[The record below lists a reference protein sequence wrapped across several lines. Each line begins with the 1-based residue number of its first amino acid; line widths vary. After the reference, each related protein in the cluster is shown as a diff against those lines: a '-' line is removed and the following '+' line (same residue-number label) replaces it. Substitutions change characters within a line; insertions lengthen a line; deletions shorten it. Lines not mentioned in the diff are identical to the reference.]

1 MEVLVSPEDKTE
13 VDNNKIYMTGI
24 YPYLRIDGKRI
35 SLHKFIANRIELV
48 TGPGE
53 VIDHINGNKFDARRE
68 NLRVLNYSQNNQN
81 RSIEALPASGFRGV
95 YKCVCGP
102 RWATRFGTTLVGYFP
117 TPEDGA
123 KAYDKYII
131 KFLHRD
137 GRTNFEYSEAEK
149 DEIIN
154 SDFEIHT
161 TKKFDPEMK
170 GIYWKEDCHAY
181 EVRVN
186 GKNVGRM
193 FKELDEAQKARD
205 DGYTKYNEEKER
217 KRLEVPIQ
225 LDENGQAIIPLTG
238 KRGVGKFC
246 IVDDDLW
253 HEIARSSWNLAN
265 NGYPQARINFK
276 LWNLHEYL
284 MKDIERDKKAMVIDH
299 INTIKLDNRLSNLRV
314 VSRSENAQN
323 LTEETRKKLSDSQ
336 KGKVKSRRVNRK
348 YPEDNELPKYVSSIR
363 TKIQQG
369 YTVQKCPGLKSKKF
383 TNPNLSM
390 GEKLALALT
399 YLRTASS

>member
-1 MEVLVSPEDKTE
+1 MSQEDKTE
-13 VDNNKIYMTGI
+13 VDNNKIYMSDT

-35 SLHKFIANRIELV
+35 SLHKFIANRMGLF
-48 TGPGE
+48 TRQGE

-68 NLRVLNYSQNNQN
+68 NLRILNHSQNNQN
-81 RSIEALPASGFRGV
+81 RFMESKPASGFRGV

-102 RWATRFGTTLVGYFP
+102 RWAARFGVTRIGYFE
-117 TPEDGA
+117 TSEESA
-123 KAYDKYII
+123 KAYDKYVI
-131 KFLHRD
+131 KFVHRD
-137 GRTNFEYSEAEK
+137 GQTNFEYSETDK
-149 DEIIN
+149 NEIIH
-154 SDFEIHT
+154 SDFSAQAP
-161 TKKFDPEMK
+161 KKFDPEMK
-170 GIYWKEDCHAY
+170 GIYWKEDCQAY

-193 FKELDEAQKARD
+193 FKDLGEAQKARD
-205 DGYTKYNEEKER
+205 EGYKSYTEQKER
-217 KRLEVPIQ
+217 KRLEVPI
-225 LDENGQAIIPLTG
+225 LVNANGQAIIPLSG
-238 KRGVGKFC
+238 ERGVGKFC
-246 IVDDDLW
+246 IVDHDLW

-265 NGYPQARINFK
+265 NGYPQARINNK
-276 LWNLHEYL
+276 LWTLHEYL

-348 YPEDNELPKYVSSIR
+348 YPEDNELPKYLSSIR
-363 TKIQQG
+363 TDKHQG
-369 YTVQKCPGLKSKKF
+369 YTIQRCPGLKSKKF

-390 GEKLALALT
+390 GEKLTLALT
-399 YLRTASS
+399 YLRTIE